1 MKYHWNIS
9 KDDIGDFISANNFD
23 SEDKD
28 GNKLWPTDDNLSEWG
43 YAIDMNAKGTGFLIV
58 AFIQIVFMFCCCG
71 LARKFQTDDEKAESN
86 ERMQVLK
93 GFGDMSTISQNK
105 QAPLKYS
112 KVNDSD

>member
-71 LARKFQTDDEKAESN
+71 LARKF
-86 ERMQVLK
+86 
-93 GFGDMSTISQNK
+93 
-105 QAPLKYS
+105 
-112 KVNDSD
+112 